1 MSAPAGLSAGSN
13 PSWSL
18 SIWNKVHRY
27 RCLLTKYWWVLLLTL
42 SVALCVTAYFQ
53 MNKPV
58 TYASS
63 AKLSVDQ
70 ENRRVVAGDP
80 NSAAPQ
86 DPDTLLSTQI
96 QIMQTSSDVR
106 RNISDL
112 LVAKYPD
119 MPASPVALDFVPKNT
134 ILTISATGTNALY
147 TQRYLQATIDG
158 YLGYRKQQRE
168 GAQDAGFKNLRAEID
183 SINEK
188 LRQDNEAI
196 IQFQRDAGKIFDEKD
211 KTNENLDTLR
221 QKHDQLQADFDRL
234 KLMTPE
240 QSIDHDASAANGR
253 NANGT
258 GNNSGNGVSVTTQLA
273 LDLDNTQADYRQ
285 ALAQIADINAQLD
298 VFSKDMTSR
307 HPKIIALNTALETQ
321 QRRVKGALETARQR
335 IENLRTFTATQLH
348 DLEAKIKTAEPQA
361 LKDRVQRAEFDQL
374 GETKKRDQATQER
387 LTSMLTT
394 AVTTTHTAPE
404 TIYRMEDASTA
415 TIVVAPWAKAIAMAL
430 LLGLA
435 AGVGILFLIDR
446 MDDRMGTIG
455 DFQMHFAEHVLG
467 QIPRD
472 DSGDS
477 LEMLRP
483 DDQRHQLVESY
494 RNLRSTLLFMP
505 MEGARPKTLLVT
517 SAVPNEGKSTTSCN
531 LALVLAFAGM
541 KTLLIDAD
549 LRRGQIHQSFGVA
562 RDPGLTDVLGH
573 NVNWKLAI
581 RTTGIENLHVL
592 PRGRNVPQ
600 PSEYLLNKAT
610 DRLLQELYPLYDYII
625 IDSSPVLAADDTAS
639 LAPKIDAT
647 LFVTRMGFTSAK
659 MTRKSLEILY
669 KRQANIPGV
678 ILNQVD
684 TSSPEFVYY
693 QYEEYY
699 HAATD
704 EDDESGPTV
713 KKTRK
718 TRSPEKVS

>member
-1 MSAPAGLSAGSN
+1 MSAPAGLAAGSN

-42 SVALCVTAYFQ
+42 SIALCVTAYFQ
-53 MNKPV
+53 MNKPPSF
-58 TYASS
+58 ASA
-63 AKLSVDQ
+63 AKLSVNMD
-70 ENRRVVAGDP
+70 RTPTVGD
-80 NSAAPQ
+80 SGAAPAQ
-86 DPDTLLSTQI
+86 DPEMILATQ
-96 QIMQTSSDVR
+96 QTVIETVADVNQTRSD
-106 RNISDL
+106 IL
-112 LVAKYPD
+112 AAKYPG
-119 MPASPVALDFVPKNT
+119 MRSSPVSLSFSAKNSIQT
-134 ILTISATGTNALY
+134 ITATGAEPRFTE
-147 TQRYLQATIDG
+147 RYLQATLES
-158 YLGYRKQQRE
+158 YLAYRKKIRGEAEDPYFKTMRE
-168 GAQDAGFKNLRAEID
+168 QIAGLD
-183 SINEK
+183 EK
-188 LRQDNEAI
+188 LKQDNEAL
-196 IQFQRDAGKIFDEKD
+196 IQFQHDAGTVFDDAD
-211 KTNENLDTLR
+211 KTNETLNVLL
-221 QKHDQLQADFDRL
+221 QKRDILQADLDKL

-240 QSIDHDASAANGR
+240 QGIDRD
-253 NANGT
+253 NAGT
-258 GNNSGNGVSVTTQLA
+258 GSRNTNNNGATSSSSQLA
-273 LDLDNTQADYRQ
+273 LDLDNTQAEYRQ
-285 ALAQIADINAQLD
+285 ALAIIADLQPKFDLYY
-298 VFSKDMTSR
+298 KDMTDK
-307 HPKIIALNTALETQ
+307 HPKIIEIRTAIETQ
-321 QRRVKGALETARQR
+321 QRRVKAALETSRQR
-335 IENLRTFTATQLH
+335 IENLRKFNESQLA
-348 DLEAKIKTAEPQA
+348 DLDAKILAAKPQA
-361 LKDRVQRAEFDQL
+361 LKDRVQRAKFDQL
-374 GETKKRDQATQER
+374 KETKNRDQAAQEKLMASLAQSNLQR
-387 LTSMLTT
+387 KTT
-394 AVTTTHTAPE
+394 PE
-404 TIYRMEDASTA
+404 TIFVMENASEA
-415 TIVVAPWAKAIAMAL
+415 TPVLAPWAKAIAMAT
-430 LLGLA
+430 LLGFA
-435 AGVGILFLIDR
+435 VGVGILFLIDR

-483 DDQRHQLVESY
+483 DDTRHQLVESY

-505 MEGARPKTLLVT
+505 MDGARPKTLLVT

-549 LRRGQIHQSFGVA
+549 LRRGEIHQSFGVA

-704 EDDESGPTV
+704 DDDESGKTV

-718 TRSPEKVS
+718 TRSTEKVS